1 MEASPATEG
10 IPMTP
15 TALGELT
22 RHELDRIAWKFLGS
36 KFTGRAYAQWPI
48 DRRVDAYLLHHG
60 LINVMNDGSVY
71 DALLESV
78 MANIGPALRK
88 GVLAQPHPWD
98 HRDPVRL
105 SKQHR
110 RS

>member
-1 MEASPATEG
+1 
-10 IPMTP
+10 MTS

-22 RHELDRIAWKFLGS
+22 RHELDRIAWRFLGS
-36 KFTGRAYAQWPI
+36 KFTGRAYAQWSI

-60 LINVMNDGSVY
+60 LINVMNDGTVY
-71 DALLESV
+71 DALLDSV

-88 GVLAQPHPWD
+88 GVLPQPHNWD
-98 HRDPVRL
+98 DSDPVRP
-105 SKQHR
+105 STQHP